1 MNFQE
6 YSIIIKEF
14 IKTLR
19 VFTKKYS
26 VLLITRKLIQDFRK
40 RDLELEEYYQSL
52 SKYLNNIDKDDDVP
66 FLEEFNEYNNCSN
79 NFGIKDII
87 LTKKEA
93 SILADVIF
101 YFKKVRR
108 GKGFDIKFIGV
119 KIIKKISFLKKKH
132 PYFFI
137 LNKNDKIY
145 PTRLC
150 LELGETILSLRRVN
164 KDLIN
169 LKIQDYNFKIV

>member
-1 MNFQE
+1 MNFQKD
-6 YSIIIKEF
+6 SLIIKEI
-14 IKTLR
+14 IKILR
-19 VFTKKYS
+19 VFTKNYS
-26 VLLITRKLIQDFRK
+26 VLSIIKKLIQDFRK
-40 RDLELEEYYQSL
+40 KDLELEQYNQSL
-52 SKYLNNIDKDDDVP
+52 LKYINKINNDDALLP
-66 FLEEFNEYNNCSN
+66 EKFNEFNNCSN
-79 NFGIKDII
+79 DFGTKNII

-101 YFKKVRR
+101 YFKKVKR

-119 KIIKKISFLKKKH
+119 KIIKKVSFLKKKH

-164 KDLIN
+164 KDLTN
-169 LKIQDYNFKIV
+169 FKIQDYNFKII